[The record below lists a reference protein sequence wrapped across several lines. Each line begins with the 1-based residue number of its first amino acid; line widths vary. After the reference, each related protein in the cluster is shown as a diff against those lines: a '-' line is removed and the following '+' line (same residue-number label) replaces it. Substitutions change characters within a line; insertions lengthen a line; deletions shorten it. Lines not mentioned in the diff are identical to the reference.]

1 MWLREMS
8 SCSWLTVLPVPAW
21 LLLNKTC
28 PPFSRPLYSFESA
41 LPTAR
46 AWASRVGV
54 LRGHEKKA
62 NSATSLFL
70 ETDPLLQISKRKKNY
85 SEQSRMLLLLSHLAS
100 GPSTVWSAEMLRKR
114 IIRNQSPYLY
124 SSINEAL
131 KGNRSKK
138 ALGVI
143 KVFPMSANAGD
154 QGRARHPR

>member
-1 MWLREMS
+1 MS
-8 SCSWLTVLPVPAW
+8 SCSCLTVLPVPAW

-70 ETDPLLQISKRKKNY
+70 ETDPLLQISKSKKNTGNNRGCY
-85 SEQSRMLLLLSHLAS
+85 CRRIMAS
-100 GPSTVWSAEMLRKR
+100 GQSTVWSAEMLRKR